1 MLPRP
6 TFELGF
12 KWLKLMMHG
21 ESCAGG
27 GGAISPQKMSC
38 PSSTRSTSSPL
49 PRWLVLRLTGQDG
62 KELLQ
67 CQQQQDLLL
76 RVHHRTRPL
85 AAESPEASQTL
96 MGSQTSCLNCGQ
108 ASSQLKDSLAVWSL
122 SPTSGPLPPP
132 SLSESCP
139 VFEGSGRTRTQSP
152 LIAVVKFLTG
162 EVPKEAHLC
171 CGKVKFQRNSS

>member
-1 MLPRP
+1 MVEVPSLPRR
-6 TFELGF
+6 
-12 KWLKLMMHG
+12 
-21 ESCAGG
+21 
-27 GGAISPQKMSC
+27 C
-38 PSSTRSTSSPL
+38 PVLETIKKIGSSSSTRSTSSPL

-122 SPTSGPLPPP
+122 SPVLC
-132 SLSESCP
+132 LYLHHQNP
-139 VFEGSGRTRTQSP
+139 VLFLRDLGEQGHSSP
-152 LIAVVKFLTG
+152 LL
-162 EVPKEAHLC
+162 LWS
-171 CGKVKFQRNSS
+171 NS